1 MDENKCPQCGS
12 KMKKDAKF
20 CIFCGYINYD
30 APGNEDFRNLVVEK
44 KVHKQVEKERKRQE
58 KEAKKAMKKGNTSID
73 ISLSKQDVNNIP
85 KATTRELFYNFFQK
99 IWKILLLFLIV
110 IGLLFAYS
118 FIVRR
123 QGIYVSD
130 ARSIVKEIKTAYGSN
145 NFSRCD
151 GSGRYYFIFGIK
163 GELNSLYNINIK
175 SPYNDEPY
183 IGYVEAIKRD
193 NGYDYFITISDGTF
207 GIKRKNIDEIEKRD
221 VIPYAEIDYT
231 EVGNSCR

>member
-151 GSGRYYFIFGIK
+151 GSGRYYFIFGI
-163 GELNSLYNINIK
+163 NIF
-175 SPYNDEPY
+175 
-183 IGYVEAIKRD
+183 
-193 NGYDYFITISDGTF
+193 FIE
-207 GIKRKNIDEIEKRD
+207 EI
-221 VIPYAEIDYT
+221 
-231 EVGNSCR
+231 